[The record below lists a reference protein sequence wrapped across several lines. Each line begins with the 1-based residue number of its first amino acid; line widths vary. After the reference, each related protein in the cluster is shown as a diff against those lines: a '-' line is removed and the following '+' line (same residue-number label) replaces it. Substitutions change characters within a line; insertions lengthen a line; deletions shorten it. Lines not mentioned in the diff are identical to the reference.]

1 MEESRLTCKS
11 GIWCFMDK
19 ALLVVALVYFGSRAL
34 KELKK

>member
-19 ALLVVALVYFGSRAL
+19 ALLVVALVYFGSRAF